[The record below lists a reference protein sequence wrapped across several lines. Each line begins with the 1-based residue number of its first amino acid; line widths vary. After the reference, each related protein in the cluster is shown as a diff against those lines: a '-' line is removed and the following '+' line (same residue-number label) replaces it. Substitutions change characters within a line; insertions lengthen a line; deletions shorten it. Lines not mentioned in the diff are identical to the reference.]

1 MDVNT
6 TMKAN
11 PSAQRRQ
18 DERERRRGEIVDAAD
33 ALARELGW
41 NGVTV
46 EGVARRARLSRALVY
61 LYFRDKTDLHAAL
74 WERAAVDLHQRF
86 SAAIAVARPDC
97 MMEAIGRA
105 YIRFAEEMPHYFEA
119 LIHFEGQDTGAGPDD
134 GAATQA
140 LARQTDVHQL
150 MVDVLRAGQEAGVV
164 RPDCGDLGLT
174 AVVLWSFTHGLIQ
187 ISTAKRTHFERIG
200 LGHEALL
207 EQAFAMLR
215 RTISPTG

>member
-1 MDVNT
+1 MDVNAAMNT
-6 TMKAN
+6 NAI
-11 PSAQRRQ
+11 AQRRQ

-46 EGVARRARLSRALVY
+46 DGVARRARLSRALVY

-86 SAAIAVARPDC
+86 RTAIAAAEPDC
-97 MMEAIGRA
+97 MMETIGRA
-105 YIRFAEEMPHYFEA
+105 YIRFSEEMPHYFEA
-119 LIHFEGQDTGAGPDD
+119 LSRFEGQDAGASEDD

-150 MVDVLRAGQEAGVV
+150 LVDALRAGQQAGVV
-164 RPDCGDLGLT
+164 RADCGDLGLT
-174 AVVLWSFTHGLIQ
+174 AVALWAFTHGLIQ
-187 ISTAKRTHFERIG
+187 ISTAKRTHLEQIG
-200 LGHEALL
+200 LGREALL
-207 EQAFAMLR
+207 EQAFTMLR
-215 RTISPTG
+215 RTISPPG